1 MGTSAYLRDS
11 TAELL
16 NAIEQELPM
25 ESKATIIHKAL
36 EVYAETLFDFSNPD
50 VPDVVGTLDSEAIR
64 ESKREFGQTRIRLY
78 TDEQRI
84 DAPDSI
90 GEYECQKC
98 EYDIGGKDQHIH
110 IRYGNETDRWI
121 LRQESSDEILLGQ
134 FVDGKIET
142 EESFDDL
149 RPAIAQLN
157 AQIAPLDNT
166 QLTVREHE
174 VWWLTREY
182 SHKQVAD
189 WLGITTETV
198 NTHLSNIAQKR
209 QTAQQTLSLL
219 GATN

>member
-16 NAIEQELPM
+16 NAIEEELPM
-25 ESKATIIHKAL
+25 ENKATIVHKAL
-36 EVYAETLFDFSNPD
+36 EVYAETLFDLSNPD

-64 ESKREFGQTRIRLY
+64 GSKPNNGQTRIRLY

-84 DAPDSI
+84 DAPESI
-90 GEYECQKC
+90 GEHNC
-98 EYDIGGKDQHIH
+98 EKSEYTIGESQDVH
-110 IRYGNETDRWI
+110 IRYQSENDRWI
-121 LRQESSDEILLGQ
+121 LRQESSDEISLGQ
-134 FVDGKIET
+134 FVDGEIET

-149 RPAIAQLN
+149 RPAIARLN
-157 AQIAPLDNT
+157 AQIAPLDDT

-182 SHKQVAD
+182 SHKRVAD
-189 WLGITTETV
+189 WLGITDETV

-209 QTAQQTLSLL
+209 QTAQQTLNLL
-219 GATN
+219 GASN